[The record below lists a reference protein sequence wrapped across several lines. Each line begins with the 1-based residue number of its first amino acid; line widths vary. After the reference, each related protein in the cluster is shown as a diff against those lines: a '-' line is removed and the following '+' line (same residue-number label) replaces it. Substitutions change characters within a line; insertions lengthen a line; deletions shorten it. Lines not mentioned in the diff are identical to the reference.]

1 MEMIIDFM
9 LLAASGA
16 ATFYCIILSR
26 KLEALKNTEKGLGAT
41 IATMSHTVD
50 QARTT
55 VTMAKES
62 SAQSINELK
71 PLIEETRE
79 ILPQLT
85 EMIDVLS
92 ELAEIAIR
100 DVNEAASNANAE
112 LDERLAAAE
121 TLRARLDEQIGFFL
135 ADGTDP
141 DGPGGRRSSPPEE
154 DDDNVSYLDIDEN
167 DAPAAA
173 KAKSHANMKARAK
186 ASSKV
191 SNALLHARN
200 QRKMKRLAG

>member
-1 MEMIIDFM
+1 MEMIVNFM

-16 ATFYCIILSR
+16 ATFYCFILSR

-50 QARTT
+50 QARST
-55 VTMAKES
+55 VTLAKES

-71 PLIEETRE
+71 PLIDETKD
-79 ILPQLT
+79 ILPQLS

-100 DVNEAASNANAE
+100 DVNDASTAATAS
-112 LDERLAAAE
+112 LDERLEKARD
-121 TLRARLDEQIGFFL
+121 LQQRLDEQIDFFL
-135 ADGTDP
+135 EDGTDP
-141 DGPGGRRSSPPEE
+141 DGPGTPANIPAQE
-154 DDDNVSYLDIDEN
+154 DDNVAYLDD
-167 DAPAAA
+167 PAEEETPL
-173 KAKSHANMKARAK
+173 R

-191 SNALLHARN
+191 STALMNARSS
-200 QRKMKRLAG
+200 RKLKRLAG

>member
-16 ATFYCIILSR
+16 ATFYCFILSR

-41 IATMSHTVD
+41 IATLSHTVD
-50 QARTT
+50 QARST

-62 SAQSINELK
+62 SAESINDLT
-71 PLIEETRE
+71 PLIAETRE

-85 EMIDVLS
+85 EMIDVIS

-100 DVNEAASNANAE
+100 EVNEASGQAGAE
-112 LDERLAAAE
+112 LDTRLAKAKA
-121 TLRARLDEQIGFFL
+121 LQQRLDEQIDFFL
-135 ADGTDP
+135 VDNPDP
-141 DGPGGRRSSPPEE
+141 DGDGTRVVPGANGGE
-154 DDDNVSYLDIDEN
+154 NVSYLDIDDE
-167 DAPAAA
+167 DVAPAAA
-173 KAKSHANMKARAK
+173 KAKAK
-186 ASSKV
+186 AKAKAASKV
-191 SNALLHARN
+191 TAALMHARN